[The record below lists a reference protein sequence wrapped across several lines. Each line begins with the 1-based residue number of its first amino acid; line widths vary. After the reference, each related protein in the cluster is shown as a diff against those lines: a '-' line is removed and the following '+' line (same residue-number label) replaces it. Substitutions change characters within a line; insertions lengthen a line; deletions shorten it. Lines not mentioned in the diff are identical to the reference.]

1 MKIVLDTRQ
10 LLIFFKGEKNAET
23 VKDILEL
30 IENGSIEGFVNAI
43 TLTEIYYIYFRI
55 DKKIAEE
62 RVNQIKQSMK
72 IVPIEENIAI
82 QAGMFKGQYKIPIA
96 DSLIAA
102 SAYLLN
108 ATVISDDPDFR
119 KIKDLNIMDE
129 STFWG
134 KWS

>member
-1 MKIVLDTRQ
+1 MRIVLDTRP
-10 LLIFFKGEKNAET
+10 LLKLFKGEKNADV

-30 IENGSIEGFVNAI
+30 IENSRIEGFVNAI
-43 TLTEIYYIYFRI
+43 TLTEIYYIYSRI

-62 RVNQIKQSMK
+62 RVNQIKQSIK

-82 QAGMFKGQYKIPIA
+82 QAGVFKGQYKIPIA

-108 ATVISDDPDFR
+108 AVVISDDPDFK
-119 KIKDLNIMDE
+119 KIKGITVMDE
-129 STFWG
+129 STFLN